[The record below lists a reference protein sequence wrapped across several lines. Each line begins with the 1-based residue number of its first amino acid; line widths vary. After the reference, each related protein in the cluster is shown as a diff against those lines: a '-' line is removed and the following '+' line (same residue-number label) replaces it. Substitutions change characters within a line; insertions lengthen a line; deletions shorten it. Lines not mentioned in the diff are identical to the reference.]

1 MMTLIKSKK
10 SAILLFLI
18 LVIIGFTFFYGK
30 SLFFKHNSA
39 NNVKS
44 VKIVSK
50 IKAKKA
56 SKSYNE
62 PITTAVTSTEYPI
75 KSSTS
80 KITSIIS
87 SNAISD
93 NEILSLV
100 DRSNRNELFESPM
113 PLNTPIFS
121 SNKKANKLLA
131 LTFDDGPSKEFTK
144 KYVDVLKSLNVK
156 STFFIV
162 GKMAEK
168 NPNLLTY
175 IAENGNEIG
184 IHSYSHKYMPL
195 MTPEQMIDELYKT
208 QEIVV
213 NTTGVKPDLF
223 RPPYGAFNNTL
234 VKISNALGLHVV
246 LWTVDPDDWKRPG
259 IQNIIN
265 TIVSKSSSGSVILMH
280 EGNSETLAAL
290 PQIIVKLRSEGYS
303 FVTVSELMKAYQ

>member
-10 SAILLFLI
+10 SAILLFLL
-18 LVIIGFTFFYGK
+18 LVIIGFTLFYGK
-30 SLFFKHNSA
+30 SLFVKHNSA
-39 NNVKS
+39 SSVKS
-44 VKIVSK
+44 AKIVSK
-50 IKAKKA
+50 IKTKKT
-56 SKSYNE
+56 SNK
-62 PITTAVTSTEYPI
+62 PITTVVATTEYPS

-87 SNAISD
+87 SNAIPD
-93 NEILSLV
+93 NDILSLV
-100 DRSNRNELFESPM
+100 DRSNRNELFESPI

-121 SNKKANKLLA
+121 SNKKAKKLLA

-144 KYVDVLKSLNVK
+144 KYVDVLKSLNIK
-156 STFFIV
+156 ATFFVV

-168 NPNLLTY
+168 NPNLLKY
-175 IAENGNEIG
+175 IAENGDEIG

-195 MTPEQMIDELYKT
+195 MPPEQMIDEFYKT
-208 QEIVV
+208 QAIVV
-213 NTTGVKPDLF
+213 NVAGVKPDLF

-259 IQNIIN
+259 IPNIIN
-265 TIVSKSSSGSVILMH
+265 TIVSKSSSGSIILMH

-290 PQIIVKLRSEGYS
+290 PQIITKLRSKGYS